1 MVTEDACIF
10 LCIICAFL
18 AWIIGYHI
26 GKDVGSEKRYENKE
40 EKRLKKLKLIEG
52 IDGVTSVQL
61 TPIRYVEL
69 LTKEE
74 ECNELKLAIKRFAD
88 ETPKGT

>member
-1 MVTEDACIF
+1 MVTQDACIL
-10 LCIICAFL
+10 LCIVCSVL
-18 AWIIGYHI
+18 ALIIGYFN
-26 GKDVGSEKRYENKE
+26 GKWDKE
-40 EKRLKKLKLIEG
+40 EKYADIKGIKLKLIEG

-74 ECNELKLAIKRFAD
+74 EYNELRLKLKEI
-88 ETPKGT
+88 

>member
-1 MVTEDACIF
+1 MVTQDVCIF
-10 LCIICAFL
+10 LCVVCAFI
-18 AWIIGYHI
+18 AGFISYFI
-26 GKDVGSEKRYENKE
+26 GKWDKE
-40 EKRLKKLKLIEG
+40 DKHVTIKGTKLKLIEG

-88 ETPKGT
+88 ETPKGI

>member
-1 MVTEDACIF
+1 MMVTQDACIF
-10 LCIICAFL
+10 LCIVCSVIAL
-18 AWIIGYHI
+18 IIGYFN
-26 GKDVGSEKRYENKE
+26 GKWDKE
-40 EKRLKKLKLIEG
+40 EKKEEKYADIKGIKLKLIEG

-74 ECNELKLAIKRFAD
+74 EYNELRLKLKDI
-88 ETPKGT
+88 

>member
-1 MVTEDACIF
+1 MVTNDACIF
-10 LCIICAFL
+10 LCVISAIL
-18 AWIIGYHI
+18 ACLIGYFVGIFI
-26 GKDVGSEKRYENKE
+26 GQDTKDEK
-40 EKRLKKLKLIEG
+40 KRKKLKLIEG
-52 IDGVTSVQL
+52 IDGVSSVQL

-74 ECNELKLAIKRFAD
+74 ECNELKLSIKRFAD

>member
-1 MVTEDACIF
+1 MMVTNVVCIALCVVWSAIACI
-10 LCIICAFL
+10 L
-18 AWIIGYHI
+18 GYL
-26 GKDVGSEKRYENKE
+26 VGSEKGQDTKE
-40 EKRLKKLKLIEG
+40 EKKRKKLKLIEG

-88 ETPKGT
+88 EAH

>member
-1 MVTEDACIF
+1 MVTQDACIF
-10 LCIICAFL
+10 LCIVCSFLTVVICYF
-18 AWIIGYHI
+18 I
-26 GKDVGSEKRYENKE
+26 GKLNKE
-40 EKRLKKLKLIEG
+40 DKYTTIKGTKLKLIEG

>member
-10 LCIICAFL
+10 LCIICGFL
-18 AWIIGYHI
+18 AWIIGYFI
-26 GKDVGSEKRYENKE
+26 GKWDKE
-40 EKRLKKLKLIEG
+40 DKCANIKGTKLKLIEG

>member
-10 LCIICAFL
+10 FCIVCSFLTGVLCYF
-18 AWIIGYHI
+18 I
-26 GKDVGSEKRYENKE
+26 GKWDKE
-40 EKRLKKLKLIEG
+40 DKHTTIKGTKLKLIEG

>member
-1 MVTEDACIF
+1 MMVTQDACIF
-10 LCIICAFL
+10 LCIVCSVIAL
-18 AWIIGYHI
+18 IIGYFN
-26 GKDVGSEKRYENKE
+26 GKWDKE
-40 EKRLKKLKLIEG
+40 EKYADIKGIKLKLIEG

-74 ECNELKLAIKRFAD
+74 EYNELRLKLKDI
-88 ETPKGT
+88 

>member
-1 MVTEDACIF
+1 MVTQDACIF
-10 LCIICAFL
+10 LCIVCSVIAL
-18 AWIIGYHI
+18 IVGYFN
-26 GKDVGSEKRYENKE
+26 GKWDKE
-40 EKRLKKLKLIEG
+40 EKYADIKGIKLKLIEG

-74 ECNELKLAIKRFAD
+74 EYNELRLKLKDI
-88 ETPKGT
+88 

>member
-1 MVTEDACIF
+1 MVTNDACIF
-10 LCIICAFL
+10 LCVVSAFL
-18 AWIIGYHI
+18 AVFIGYFI
-26 GKDVGSEKRYENKE
+26 GKWNKE
-40 EKRLKKLKLIEG
+40 DKRADIKGTKLKLIEG

>member
-10 LCIICAFL
+10 LCLVFGSL
-18 AWIIGYHI
+18 TWVIGYSI
-26 GKDVGSEKRYENKE
+26 GRWDKE
-40 EKRLKKLKLIEG
+40 GKHVTIEGTKLKLIEG

-61 TPIRYVEL
+61 TPIRYIEL

-74 ECNELKLAIKRFAD
+74 ECNELKLSIKRFAD
-88 ETPKGT
+88 ETH

>member
-18 AWIIGYHI
+18 AWFIGYFI
-26 GKDVGSEKRYENKE
+26 GKCCKYDKCANTKGA
-40 EKRLKKLKLIEG
+40 KLKLIEG

>member
-1 MVTEDACIF
+1 MLTQDSMIFFLLILCSITGVSGYALGRADREDK
-10 LCIICAFL
+10 
-18 AWIIGYHI
+18 
-26 GKDVGSEKRYENKE
+26 KDEKKQM
-40 EKRLKKLKLIEG
+40 KLKLIEG

-74 ECNELKLAIKRFAD
+74 ECNELKLSIKRFAD
-88 ETPKGT
+88 ETH

>member
-1 MVTEDACIF
+1 MVTNDACIF
-10 LCIICAFL
+10 LCVVCAIL
-18 AWIIGYHI
+18 AVFIGYFI
-26 GKDVGSEKRYENKE
+26 GKWDRE
-40 EKRLKKLKLIEG
+40 EKHAVIKDTKLKLIEG

>member
-1 MVTEDACIF
+1 MMVTQDACIF
-10 LCIICAFL
+10 LCIVCSVIAL
-18 AWIIGYHI
+18 IVGYFN
-26 GKDVGSEKRYENKE
+26 GKWDKE
-40 EKRLKKLKLIEG
+40 EKYADIKGIKLKLIEG

-74 ECNELKLAIKRFAD
+74 EYNELRLKLKDI
-88 ETPKGT
+88 

>member
-1 MVTEDACIF
+1 MMVTNYACIF
-10 LCIICAFL
+10 LCIVCAFL
-18 AWIIGYHI
+18 AVFIGYFI
-26 GKDVGSEKRYENKE
+26 GKWDREDKYTTIKGT
-40 EKRLKKLKLIEG
+40 KLKLIEG

>member
-1 MVTEDACIF
+1 MVTNYACIF
-10 LCIICAFL
+10 LCIVCSFL
-18 AWIIGYHI
+18 TGVLCYFI
-26 GKDVGSEKRYENKE
+26 GKWDKE
-40 EKRLKKLKLIEG
+40 DKYTTIKGTKLKLIEG

>member
-1 MVTEDACIF
+1 MMVTNDACIF
-10 LCIICAFL
+10 LCVVSAFL
-18 AWIIGYHI
+18 AVFIGYFI
-26 GKDVGSEKRYENKE
+26 GKLDREAKYTTIKGT
-40 EKRLKKLKLIEG
+40 KLKLIEG

>member
-1 MVTEDACIF
+1 MVTQDVCIF
-10 LCIICAFL
+10 LCIVCSFLTGVICYF
-18 AWIIGYHI
+18 I
-26 GKDVGSEKRYENKE
+26 GKWDKE
-40 EKRLKKLKLIEG
+40 DKHATIKDTKLKLIEG

>member
-1 MVTEDACIF
+1 MMVTNDACIF
-10 LCIICAFL
+10 LCIVCAIL
-18 AWIIGYHI
+18 AWFIGYFI
-26 GKDVGSEKRYENKE
+26 GKWNREDKHVTIKGT
-40 EKRLKKLKLIEG
+40 KLKLIEG

>member
-1 MVTEDACIF
+1 MMLTQDSMVLFLILLSTITGVGGYALGRAYKEDEHAVI
-10 LCIICAFL
+10 
-18 AWIIGYHI
+18 
-26 GKDVGSEKRYENKE
+26 KDT
-40 EKRLKKLKLIEG
+40 KLKLIEG
-52 IDGVTSVQL
+52 IDGVSSVQL
-61 TPIRYVEL
+61 SPIRYVEL

>member
-1 MVTEDACIF
+1 MMVTNDACIF
-10 LCIICAFL
+10 LCIVSAILGWF
-18 AWIIGYHI
+18 IGYFI
-26 GKDVGSEKRYENKE
+26 GRWDKE
-40 EKRLKKLKLIEG
+40 DKHAVIKGTKLKLIEG

>member
-1 MVTEDACIF
+1 MLTQDDCIF
-10 LCIICAFL
+10 LCIVCSFLTGVICYF
-18 AWIIGYHI
+18 I
-26 GKDVGSEKRYENKE
+26 GKWNKE
-40 EKRLKKLKLIEG
+40 DKRADIKGTKLKLIEG
-52 IDGVTSVQL
+52 IDGVASVQL

>member
-1 MVTEDACIF
+1 MMEIFSYIF
-10 LCIICAFL
+10 LYFICVTL
-18 AWIIGYHI
+18 SGITGYLI
-26 GKDVGSEKRYENKE
+26 GKWKNIDKCEAIKDT
-40 EKRLKKLKLIEG
+40 KLKLIEG

-74 ECNELKLAIKRFAD
+74 EYNELRLKLKDI
-88 ETPKGT
+88 

>member
-1 MVTEDACIF
+1 MVTQDGCIF
-10 LCIICAFL
+10 LCIVVGVLTWVVGYF
-18 AWIIGYHI
+18 IGNW
-26 GKDVGSEKRYENKE
+26 DKE
-40 EKRLKKLKLIEG
+40 EKHVVIKDTKLKLIEG
-52 IDGVTSVQL
+52 IDGVSSVQL

-88 ETPKGT
+88 ETP

>member
-1 MVTEDACIF
+1 MIVQPIAWVLILVFSVFFFAFGYIQGWSRGEDQ
-10 LCIICAFL
+10 
-18 AWIIGYHI
+18 
-26 GKDVGSEKRYENKE
+26 KEDKKR
-40 EKRLKKLKLIEG
+40 KKLKLIEG
-52 IDGVTSVQL
+52 IDGVSSVQL

-88 ETPKGT
+88 EAH

>member
-1 MVTEDACIF
+1 MMVTQDVCIF
-10 LCIICAFL
+10 LCIVCSFL
-18 AWIIGYHI
+18 TGVLCYFI
-26 GKDVGSEKRYENKE
+26 GKWDKE
-40 EKRLKKLKLIEG
+40 DKHTTIKGTKLKLIEG

>member
-10 LCIICAFL
+10 LCLVFGSL
-18 AWIIGYHI
+18 TWIIGYSI
-26 GKDVGSEKRYENKE
+26 GRRDKE
-40 EKRLKKLKLIEG
+40 DKHVTIEGTKLKLIEG

-61 TPIRYVEL
+61 TPIRYIEL

-74 ECNELKLAIKRFAD
+74 ECNELKLSIKRFAD
-88 ETPKGT
+88 ETH

>member
-1 MVTEDACIF
+1 MMVTQDTCIF
-10 LCIICAFL
+10 LCIVCSFL
-18 AWIIGYHI
+18 TGVLCYFI
-26 GKDVGSEKRYENKE
+26 GKWNKE
-40 EKRLKKLKLIEG
+40 DKHTTIKGTKLKLIEG

>member
-1 MVTEDACIF
+1 MVTQDVCIF
-10 LCIICAFL
+10 LCIVCSFLTGVICYF
-18 AWIIGYHI
+18 I
-26 GKDVGSEKRYENKE
+26 GKRDKE
-40 EKRLKKLKLIEG
+40 DKHATIKGTKLKLIEG

>member
-1 MVTEDACIF
+1 MMVTQDTCIF
-10 LCIICAFL
+10 LCIVCSVIAL
-18 AWIIGYHI
+18 IIGYFN
-26 GKDVGSEKRYENKE
+26 GKWDKE
-40 EKRLKKLKLIEG
+40 EKYADIKGIKLKLIEG

-74 ECNELKLAIKRFAD
+74 EYNELRLKLKDI
-88 ETPKGT
+88 

>member
-1 MVTEDACIF
+1 MVTQDGCIL
-10 LCIICAFL
+10 LCIVVGAL
-18 AWIIGYHI
+18 TWVVGYFI
-26 GKDVGSEKRYENKE
+26 GKWDKE
-40 EKRLKKLKLIEG
+40 DKHAVIKDTKLKLIEG
-52 IDGVTSVQL
+52 IDGVSSVQL